1 MTRKE
6 ALADLIAKVEAGEER
21 YPFSWANEGYN
32 TGDLFDSRDNVNR
45 AYNGS
50 LDAAK
55 DLHEAV
61 LPGWIVHDF
70 SQNSRSMG
78 WNIVLASK
86 SGTYS
91 TSHQGGNVGFCD
103 SPARSWL
110 LAILRAIHAQEGD
123 T

>member
-55 DLHEAV
+55 ALHEAV
-61 LPGWIVHDF
+61 LPGF
-70 SQNSRSMG
+70 G
-78 WNIVLASK
+78 WTA
-86 SGTYS
+86 
-91 TSHQGGNVGFCD
+91 GGGAVRVYKLNGLPCSEHV
-103 SPARSWL
+103 SATPTPARAWL
-110 LAILRAIHAQEGD
+110 IAILRALHAQEP
-123 T
+123 